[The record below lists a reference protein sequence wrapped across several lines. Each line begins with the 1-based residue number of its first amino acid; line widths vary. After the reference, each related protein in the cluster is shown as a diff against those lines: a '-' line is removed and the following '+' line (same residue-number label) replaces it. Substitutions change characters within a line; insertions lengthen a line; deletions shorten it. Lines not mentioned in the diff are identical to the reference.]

1 MIERKPRLLRIT
13 TVPISLHL
21 LLKGQP
27 QFMMKNGFEVL
38 SVSADGR
45 ELQAIKNA
53 GIPHHIINLTRKI
66 SPLADSIALWKMIQ
80 LIKSFK
86 PDIVHTH
93 TPKAGLIGMIAAWIC
108 RVPIKLHTVAGLP
121 VMEATGMKKFV
132 LILTEKIT
140 CFCAN
145 NVYPNSNGLMDYM
158 TNNFKS
164 FTNKFK
170 VLGKGSTN
178 GINTNYYSLTP
189 EISALADVLKSKH
202 NIQPS
207 DFVFCFIGRLVGD
220 KGINELINVFD
231 VLSKYNSC
239 KLLLV
244 GMQEPDLDPLSQNCL
259 EIIQNNPNVIDL
271 GYQDDVRIAL
281 AASNAFVFPSYR
293 EGFPNVV
300 MQAQSM
306 GVPCIVSDIN
316 GCNELVTHNVS
327 GLIVPVKN
335 ESALQ
340 GAMDIFINDTKKCKT
355 FASIAR
361 ENILQHY
368 EQSQVWNYILTE
380 YKDMLMKSLQ
390 FNKT

>member
-1 MIERKPRLLRIT
+1 MLDKKPRLLRIT

-27 QFMMKNGFEVL
+27 QFMQSNGFDVL
-38 SVSADGR
+38 TVSADGK
-45 ELQAIKNA
+45 ELAAIRNA
-53 GIPHHIINLTRKI
+53 GIPHQTINLTRKI
-66 SPLADSIALWKMIQ
+66 SPIADTIALWKMIQ

-93 TPKAGLIGMIAAWIC
+93 TPKAGLIGMMAAYIC
-108 RVPIKLHTVAGLP
+108 KVPIKLHTVAGLP
-121 VMEATGMKKFV
+121 VMEAQGLKKSL

-145 NVYPNSNGLMDYM
+145 NVYPNSNGLMDFM
-158 TNNFKS
+158 INNFRS
-164 FTNKFK
+164 FKHKFK

-178 GINTNYYSLTP
+178 GIITKHYSLTP
-189 EISALADVLKSKH
+189 ELSELATQLKSKY
-202 NIQPS
+202 NFQPS

-231 VLSKYNSC
+231 HLSKNNNC

-244 GMQEPDLDPLSQNCL
+244 GMQEPELDPLSANCL
-259 EIIQNNPNVIDL
+259 EIIHNNKNIISL
-271 GYQDDVRIAL
+271 GYQDDVRVAL
-281 AASNAFVFPSYR
+281 AASNVFVFPSYR

-316 GCNELVTHNVS
+316 GCNELVTHQES

-335 ESALQ
+335 ETALQ
-340 GAMDIFINDTKKCKT
+340 EAMYILMNDIEKCKS
-355 FASIAR
+355 FSSIAR

-368 EQSQVWNYILTE
+368 EQSQVWNYILKE
-380 YKDMLMKSLQ
+380 YKQLLSK
-390 FNKT
+390 N

>member
-1 MIERKPRLLRIT
+1 MLDKKPRLLRIT

-27 QFMMKNGFEVL
+27 QFMQSNGFKVL
-38 SVSADGR
+38 TVSADGK
-45 ELQAIKNA
+45 ELAAIKSS
-53 GIPHHIINLTRKI
+53 GIPHQIINLTRKI
-66 SPLADSIALWKMIQ
+66 SPIADTIALWKMIQ

-93 TPKAGLIGMIAAWIC
+93 TPKAGLIGMMAAFIC
-108 RVPIKLHTVAGLP
+108 RVPIRLHTVAGLP
-121 VMEATGMKKFV
+121 VMEALGLKKSL

-145 NVYPNSNGLMDYM
+145 NVYPNSNGLMVFM
-158 TNNFKS
+158 INNFRS
-164 FTNKFK
+164 FKHKFK

-178 GINTNYYSLTP
+178 GIITKHYSLTP
-189 EISALADVLKSKH
+189 ELSVLADHLKSKY

-231 VLSKYNSC
+231 CLSKNNNC

-244 GMQEPDLDPLSQNCL
+244 GMQEPELDPLSANCL
-259 EIIQNNPNVIDL
+259 EIIHNNKNIISL
-271 GYQDDVRIAL
+271 GYQDDVRVAL
-281 AASNAFVFPSYR
+281 TASNVFVFPSYR

-316 GCNELVTHNVS
+316 GCNELVTHQES

-335 ESALQ
+335 ETALQ
-340 GAMDIFINDTKKCKT
+340 EAMCILMNDTEKCKS

-368 EQSQVWNYILTE
+368 EQSQVWNYILNE
-380 YKDMLMKSLQ
+380 YKQMLSK
-390 FNKT
+390 N

>member
-1 MIERKPRLLRIT
+1 MQ
-13 TVPISLHL
+13 S
-21 LLKGQP
+21 
-27 QFMMKNGFEVL
+27 NGFEVL
-38 SVSADGR
+38 TVSADGK
-45 ELQAIKNA
+45 ELAAIKST
-53 GIPHHIINLTRKI
+53 GIPHQIINLTRKI
-66 SPLADSIALWKMIQ
+66 SPIEDTIALWKMIQ

-93 TPKAGLIGMIAAWIC
+93 TPKAGLIGMMAAYIC
-108 RVPIKLHTVAGLP
+108 RVPIRLHTVAGLP
-121 VMEATGMKKFV
+121 VMEAQGLKKSL

-158 TNNFKS
+158 VNNFKS
-164 FTNKFK
+164 FKNKFK

-178 GINTNYYSLTP
+178 GIITAHYTLTP
-189 EISALADVLKSKH
+189 EISVLADDLKSKY

-231 VLSKYNSC
+231 NLPKNSKC

-244 GMQEPDLDPLSQNCL
+244 GMQEPELDPLTANCL
-259 EIIQNNPNVIDL
+259 EIIHNNKNIISL
-271 GYQDDVRIAL
+271 GYQDDVRVAL
-281 AASNAFVFPSYR
+281 AASNVFVFPSYR

-316 GCNELVTHNVS
+316 GCNELVTHQES

-335 ESALQ
+335 ETALQ
-340 GAMDIFINDTKKCKT
+340 EAMYILMNDTEKCKS

-368 EQSQVWNYILTE
+368 EQSQVWNYILKE
-380 YKDMLMKSLQ
+380 YKQLLSK
-390 FNKT
+390 N

>member
-1 MIERKPRLLRIT
+1 MLDKKPRLLRIT

-27 QFMMKNGFEVL
+27 QFMQSNGFKVL
-38 SVSADGR
+38 TVSADGK
-45 ELQAIKNA
+45 ELAAIKST
-53 GIPHHIINLTRKI
+53 GIPHQIINLTRKI
-66 SPLADSIALWKMIQ
+66 SPIADTIALWKMIQ

-93 TPKAGLIGMIAAWIC
+93 TPKAGLIGMMAAFIC
-108 RVPIKLHTVAGLP
+108 RVPIRLHTVAGLP
-121 VMEATGMKKFV
+121 VMEALGLKKSL

-145 NVYPNSNGLMDYM
+145 NVYPNSNGLMVFM
-158 TNNFKS
+158 INNFRS
-164 FTNKFK
+164 FKHKFK

-178 GINTNYYSLTP
+178 GIITKHYSLTP
-189 EISALADVLKSKH
+189 ELSVLADHLKSKY

-231 VLSKYNSC
+231 CLSKNNNC

-244 GMQEPDLDPLSQNCL
+244 GMQEPELDPLSANCL
-259 EIIQNNPNVIDL
+259 EIIHNNKNIISL
-271 GYQDDVRIAL
+271 GYQDDVRVAL
-281 AASNAFVFPSYR
+281 TASNVFVFPSYR

-316 GCNELVTHNVS
+316 GCNELVTHQES

-335 ESALQ
+335 ETALQ
-340 GAMDIFINDTKKCKT
+340 EAMCILMNDTEKCKS

-368 EQSQVWNYILTE
+368 EQSQVWNYILNE
-380 YKDMLMKSLQ
+380 YKQMLSK
-390 FNKT
+390 N

>member
-1 MIERKPRLLRIT
+1 MLDKKPRLLRIT

-27 QFMMKNGFEVL
+27 QFMQSNGFDVL
-38 SVSADGR
+38 TVSADGK
-45 ELQAIKNA
+45 ELAAIRNA
-53 GIPHHIINLTRKI
+53 GISHQTINLTRKI
-66 SPLADSIALWKMIQ
+66 SPIADTIALWKMIQ

-93 TPKAGLIGMIAAWIC
+93 TPKAGLIGMMAAYIC
-108 RVPIKLHTVAGLP
+108 KVPIKLHTVAGLP
-121 VMEATGMKKFV
+121 VMEAQGLKKSL

-145 NVYPNSNGLMDYM
+145 NVYPNSNGLMDFM
-158 TNNFKS
+158 INNFRS
-164 FTNKFK
+164 FKHKFK

-178 GINTNYYSLTP
+178 GIITKHYSLTP
-189 EISALADVLKSKH
+189 ELSELATQLKSKY
-202 NIQPS
+202 NFQPS

-231 VLSKYNSC
+231 HLSKNNNC

-244 GMQEPDLDPLSQNCL
+244 GMQEPELDPLSANCL
-259 EIIQNNPNVIDL
+259 EIIQNNKNIISL
-271 GYQDDVRIAL
+271 GYQDDVRVAI
-281 AASNAFVFPSYR
+281 AASNVFVFPSYR

-316 GCNELVTHNVS
+316 GCNELVTHQES

-335 ESALQ
+335 ETALQ
-340 GAMDIFINDTKKCKT
+340 EAMYILMNDIEKCKS
-355 FASIAR
+355 FSSIAR

-368 EQSQVWNYILTE
+368 EQSQVWNYILKE
-380 YKDMLMKSLQ
+380 YKQLLSK
-390 FNKT
+390 N

>member
-1 MIERKPRLLRIT
+1 MFKMPENKPRLLRIT
-13 TVPISLHL
+13 TVPISLHV

-27 QFMMKNGFEVL
+27 QFMMKNGYEVL
-38 SVSADGR
+38 TVSADGK
-45 ELQAIKNA
+45 ELAAIRNA
-53 GIPHHIINLTRKI
+53 GIPHQIINLTRKI
-66 SPLADSIALWKMIQ
+66 SPIADGIALWKMIR

-93 TPKAGLIGMIAAWIC
+93 TPKAGLIGMMAAWIC
-108 RVPIKLHTVAGLP
+108 RVPVRLHTVAGLP
-121 VMEATGMKKFV
+121 VMEAQGFKKNV

-145 NVYPNSNGLMDYM
+145 KVYPNSNGLMDYM
-158 TNNFKS
+158 IDNFKS
-164 FTNKFK
+164 FKNKFK

-178 GINTNYYSLTP
+178 GINTAHYTLTP
-189 EISALADVLKSKH
+189 EIAELAYHLKNKYS
-202 NIQPS
+202 IQQS

-231 VLSKYNSC
+231 VLSKNNNC

-244 GMQEPDLDPLSQNCL
+244 GMQEPELDPLSPACL
-259 EIIQNNPNVIDL
+259 AIIQNNPNIISL

-281 AASNAFVFPSYR
+281 AASNVFVFPSYR

-316 GCNELVTHNVS
+316 GCNELVTHNTS
-327 GLIVPVKN
+327 GIIVPVKN
-335 ESALQ
+335 ETALQ
-340 GAMDIFINDTKKCKT
+340 DAMDVLMNDIEKCKS

-361 ENILQHY
+361 ENILTHY
-368 EQSQVWNYILTE
+368 EQSQVWNYILNA
-380 YKDMLMKSLQ
+380 YNQMLK
-390 FNKT
+390 K

>member
-1 MIERKPRLLRIT
+1 MLEKKPRLLRIT

-38 SVSADGR
+38 TVSADGK
-45 ELQAIKNA
+45 ELAAIHNA
-53 GIPHHIINLTRKI
+53 GIPHQIINLTRKI
-66 SPLADSIALWKMIQ
+66 SPVADFIALWKMIQ

-93 TPKAGLIGMIAAWIC
+93 TPKAGLIGMMAAWIC
-108 RVPIKLHTVAGLP
+108 RVPIRLHTVAGLP
-121 VMEATGMKKFV
+121 VMEAQGIKRSL

-145 NVYPNSNGLMDYM
+145 NVYPNSNGLMAYM
-158 TNNFKS
+158 VNNFKS
-164 FTNKFK
+164 FKHKFK

-178 GINTNYYSLTP
+178 GIITNHYTLTP
-189 EISALADVLKSKH
+189 ELNELAVQLKSKYH
-202 NIQPS
+202 ILPS
-207 DFVFCFIGRLVGD
+207 DFIFCFIGRLVGD

-231 VLSKYNSC
+231 TLSKKFNC

-244 GMQEPDLDPLSQNCL
+244 GMQEPELDPLSAACL
-259 EIIQNNPNVIDL
+259 EIIQNNKDIISL
-271 GYQDDVRIAL
+271 GYQDDVRVAL

-316 GCNELVTHNVS
+316 GCNELVTNNVS

-335 ESALQ
+335 ETALIE
-340 GAMDIFINDTKKCKT
+340 AMTKLINNTETCKS

-368 EQSQVWNYILTE
+368 EQAQVWNYILNE
-380 YKDMLMKSLQ
+380 YKQLL
-390 FNKT
+390 NKNL

>member
-1 MIERKPRLLRIT
+1 MLDKKPRLLRIT

-27 QFMMKNGFEVL
+27 QFMQSNGFDVL
-38 SVSADGR
+38 TVSADGK
-45 ELQAIKNA
+45 ELAAIRNA
-53 GIPHHIINLTRKI
+53 GISHQTINLTRKI
-66 SPLADSIALWKMIQ
+66 SPIADTIALWKMIQ

-93 TPKAGLIGMIAAWIC
+93 TPKAGLIGMMAAYIC
-108 RVPIKLHTVAGLP
+108 KVPIKLHTVAGLP
-121 VMEATGMKKFV
+121 VMEAQGLKKSL

-145 NVYPNSNGLMDYM
+145 NVYPNSNGLMDFM
-158 TNNFKS
+158 INNFRS
-164 FTNKFK
+164 FKHKFK

-178 GINTNYYSLTP
+178 GIITKHYSLTP
-189 EISALADVLKSKH
+189 ELSELATQLKSKY
-202 NIQPS
+202 NFQPS

-231 VLSKYNSC
+231 HLSKNNNC

-244 GMQEPDLDPLSQNCL
+244 GMQEPELDPLSANCL
-259 EIIQNNPNVIDL
+259 EIIHNNKNIISL
-271 GYQDDVRIAL
+271 GYQDDVRVAL
-281 AASNAFVFPSYR
+281 AASNVFVFPSYR

-316 GCNELVTHNVS
+316 GCNELVTHQES

-335 ESALQ
+335 ETALQ
-340 GAMDIFINDTKKCKT
+340 EAMYILMNDIEKCKS
-355 FASIAR
+355 FSSIAR

-368 EQSQVWNYILTE
+368 EQSQVWNYILKE
-380 YKDMLMKSLQ
+380 YKQLLSK
-390 FNKT
+390 N

>member
-1 MIERKPRLLRIT
+1 MLDKKPRLLRIT

-27 QFMMKNGFEVL
+27 QFMQSNGFDVL
-38 SVSADGR
+38 TVSADGK
-45 ELQAIKNA
+45 ELAAIRNA
-53 GIPHHIINLTRKI
+53 GIPHQTINLTRKI
-66 SPLADSIALWKMIQ
+66 SPIADTIALWKMIQ

-93 TPKAGLIGMIAAWIC
+93 TPKAGLIGMMAAYIC
-108 RVPIKLHTVAGLP
+108 KVPIKLHTVAGLP
-121 VMEATGMKKFV
+121 VMEAQGLKKSL

-145 NVYPNSNGLMDYM
+145 NVYPNSNGLMDFM
-158 TNNFKS
+158 INNFRS
-164 FTNKFK
+164 FKHKFK

-178 GINTNYYSLTP
+178 GIITKHYSLTP
-189 EISALADVLKSKH
+189 ELSELATQLKSKY
-202 NIQPS
+202 NFQPS

-231 VLSKYNSC
+231 HLSKNNNC

-244 GMQEPDLDPLSQNCL
+244 GMQEPELDPLSANCL
-259 EIIQNNPNVIDL
+259 EIIQNNKNIISL
-271 GYQDDVRIAL
+271 GYQDDVRVAL
-281 AASNAFVFPSYR
+281 AASNVFVFPSYR

-316 GCNELVTHNVS
+316 GCNELVTHQES

-335 ESALQ
+335 ETALQ
-340 GAMDIFINDTKKCKT
+340 EAMYILMNDIEKCKS
-355 FASIAR
+355 FSSIAR

-368 EQSQVWNYILTE
+368 EQSQVWNYILKE
-380 YKDMLMKSLQ
+380 YKQLLSK
-390 FNKT
+390 N

>member
-1 MIERKPRLLRIT
+1 MLDKKPRLLRIT

-27 QFMMKNGFEVL
+27 QFMQSNGFEVL
-38 SVSADGR
+38 TVSADGK
-45 ELQAIKNA
+45 ELAAIKST
-53 GIPHHIINLTRKI
+53 GIPHQIINLTRKI
-66 SPLADSIALWKMIQ
+66 SPIADTIALWKMIQ

-93 TPKAGLIGMIAAWIC
+93 TPKAGLIGMMAAYIC
-108 RVPIKLHTVAGLP
+108 RVPIRLHTVAGLP
-121 VMEATGMKKFV
+121 VMEAQGLKKSL

-145 NVYPNSNGLMDYM
+145 NVYPNSNGLMDFM
-158 TNNFKS
+158 IDNFRS
-164 FTNKFK
+164 FKHKFK

-178 GINTNYYSLTP
+178 GIITKHYTLTP
-189 EISALADVLKSKH
+189 EISVLATQLKSKH
-202 NIQPS
+202 NFQPS

-220 KGINELINVFD
+220 KGLNELINVFD
-231 VLSKYNSC
+231 ILSKKNNC

-244 GMQEPDLDPLSQNCL
+244 GMQEPELDPLSANCL
-259 EIIQNNPNVIDL
+259 EIIHNNKNIISL
-271 GYQDDVRIAL
+271 GYQDDVRVAL
-281 AASNAFVFPSYR
+281 AASNVFVFPSYR

-316 GCNELVTHNVS
+316 GCNELVSHNKS

-335 ESALQ
+335 ETALQ
-340 GAMDIFINDTKKCKT
+340 EAMYILMNDTEKCT
-355 FASIAR
+355 SFASIAR

-368 EQSQVWNYILTE
+368 EQSQVWNYILNE
-380 YKDMLMKSLQ
+380 YKQLLTK
-390 FNKT
+390 NY